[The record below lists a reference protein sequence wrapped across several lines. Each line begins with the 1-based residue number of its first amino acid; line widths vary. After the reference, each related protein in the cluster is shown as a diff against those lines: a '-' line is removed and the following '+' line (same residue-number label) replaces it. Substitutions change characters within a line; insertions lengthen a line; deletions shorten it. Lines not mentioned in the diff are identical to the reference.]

1 MAVDVGSAV
10 GYLDLD
16 ISGFLNGLKSAQDEA
31 GKTSTSITDK
41 LDAVGSKLSK
51 AGTKMTALV
60 TTPIVGAGTAAVKT
74 AANFESAM
82 SKVSAI
88 SGATGDDLDA
98 LTEKAKEMGESTK
111 FSASESA
118 GAFQYMAM
126 AGWKTE
132 QMLSGIEGIMNL
144 AAASGEDLATTSDI
158 VTDALTAFGL
168 GAEDSAHFADVLA
181 AASSNANTN
190 VSMLGESFKYVAPLA
205 GALGYSAEDIGV
217 ALGLMANAGI
227 KAGQAGTSL
236 RSAISGLISPSKD
249 AVGWMES
256 LGISI
261 TNEDGTM
268 KSLAEVMDMLREKMS
283 GLSEAEQ
290 AEAASAMFGE
300 RAMSGMLAI
309 VNASAAD
316 YDKLTDALAD
326 ADGTAKNMA
335 DTMNNNLNGQLVL
348 LKSQIEGVAIKLGN
362 ILIPIIKKVVD
373 KISEWVDWFSNLS
386 EEQQKLILKIAGI
399 VAVIGPLL
407 LIVGKIITAVSTLI
421 KIINAIKTAMI
432 ALNAIMFANPI
443 FLIIAA
449 VGALIAIFVLLWNK
463 CEGFRNFWK
472 GLWEEIKKT
481 VEKYIDAIVNFFK
494 TAWEVIKLVW
504 SAVTDFFKGIW
515 DGIKEV
521 FSDVKDFFVSRFK
534 QSVENI
540 KAVWNTITGFFKG
553 IWNGIKNIFKSVG
566 DWFVEKFKFPISVIA
581 AIWSK
586 VYEIFQ
592 TVWDA
597 IRQVFAAVGVW
608 FGEKF
613 QEAVD
618 SIVDAWS
625 IVADFF
631 SGIWNRIKSVFSTVG
646 NWFKEKFQ
654 EAVNNIKAV
663 WNVITTFFNS
673 IWQGIKNVFSPI
685 ADWFKNKFQEAV
697 DAIKAVFSIITDW
710 FAEKWNGIKNVF
722 ANVGNWFRDRFTEA
736 LNNIKTVFDGIA
748 EFFSG
753 IWDKIKNIF
762 KSVGTKIGEA
772 FSGAFKTVVNHVF
785 EFIENRINGFID
797 MLNGAIKIINK
808 IPGVD
813 VSTVSPLSLPRLAK
827 GGIAYGPTAAI
838 IGDNPN
844 ARKDPEIVTPLSKLK
859 EMMIGAIDITP
870 MVILMEELVKVSKA
884 NYDINLSRERRT
896 NVIESDVPGSY
907 QNNTGG
913 GDTFIFNSPK
923 VIDEEEAAAQIKRIK
938 RDIAEGF

>member
-60 TTPIVGAGTAAVKT
+60 TTPIVGAGTAVVKT

-118 GAFQYMAM
+118 DAFQYMAM

-132 QMLSGIEGIMNL
+132 QMLDGIEGIMNL

-205 GALGYSAEDIGV
+205 GALGYSTEDIGV

-236 RSAISGLISPSKD
+236 RSAISGLISPSKE
-249 AVGWMES
+249 AAGWMES

-309 VNASAAD
+309 VNASATD
-316 YDKLTDALAD
+316 YDKLTDALAN
-326 ADGTAKNMA
+326 ADGTAKDMA

-362 ILIPIIKKVVD
+362 ILIPIIKKIVD

-407 LIVGKIITAVSTLI
+407 LIVGKVITAVSTII
-421 KIINAIKTAMI
+421 KVINAIKTAMI
-432 ALNAIMFANPI
+432 ALNAVMLANPI

-449 VGALIAIFVLLWNK
+449 VTALIAIFVLLWNK

-534 QSVENI
+534 QSVENVKI
-540 KAVWNTITGFFKG
+540 VWNAITGFFKG

-566 DWFVEKFKFPISVIA
+566 EWFVEKFKYPIAIIIT
-581 AIWSK
+581 IWSK
-586 VYEIFQ
+586 LQEIFQ
-592 TVWDA
+592 TIWEA
-597 IRQVFAAVGVW
+597 IKQVFAAVGNW

-613 QEAVD
+613 QEAIDTIKAV
-618 SIVDAWS
+618 WS
-625 IVADFF
+625 VVVDFF
-631 SGIWNRIKSVFSTVG
+631 SGIWNGIKNVFSSVG
-646 NWFKEKFQ
+646 NWFKERFQEAVDRIKLVFAVVITIVQNVRNKVNEIFSAIGNWFKERFQ

-663 WNVITTFFNS
+663 FSILGNFF
-673 IWQGIKNVFSPI
+673 QGIWDKVTSVFS
-685 ADWFKNKFQEAV
+685 
-697 DAIKAVFSIITDW
+697 
-710 FAEKWNGIKNVF
+710 
-722 ANVGNWFRDRFTEA
+722 NVGNWFKDKFTEA
-736 LNNIKTVFDGIA
+736 WNNIKAVFNGIGD
-748 EFFSG
+748 FFSG

-762 KSVGTKIGEA
+762 KNVGTKIGEA
-772 FSGAFKTVVNHVF
+772 FSGAFKSVVNHVF
-785 EFIENRINGFID
+785 EFIENRINDFID
-797 MLNGAIKIINK
+797 KLNGILYLLNK

-813 VSTVSPLSLPRLAK
+813 LKPVSYVSLPRLAK

-859 EMMIGAIDITP
+859 EMMVGAIDITP

-884 NYDINLSRERRT
+884 SYDIDLSRERRT
-896 NVIESDVPGSY
+896 NVIESDISSSH
-907 QNNTGG
+907 QDNAGG
-913 GDTFIFNSPK
+913 GDTYIFNSPK

-938 RDIAEGF
+938 RDIIEGF

>member
-31 GKTSTSITDK
+31 GKTSTSITKK

-51 AGTKMTALV
+51 AGKKMTALV

-98 LTEKAKEMGESTK
+98 LTEKAKEMGETTK

-118 GAFQYMAM
+118 DAFQYMAM

-132 QMLSGIEGIMNL
+132 QMLDGIEGVMNL

-236 RSAISGLISPSKD
+236 RSAISGLISPSKE

-309 VNASAAD
+309 VNASTAD
-316 YDKLTDALAD
+316 YDKLTDALD
-326 ADGTAKNMA
+326 NADGTAKNMA

-362 ILIPIIKKVVD
+362 ILIPIIKKIVD
-373 KISEWVDWFSNLS
+373 RISEWVDWFSNLS
-386 EEQQKLILKIAGI
+386 EEQQKLILKIAGV

-407 LIVGKIITAVSTLI
+407 LVVGKIITAVSAII
-421 KIINAIKTAMI
+421 KIINAVKTAMI
-432 ALNAIMFANPI
+432 ALNAVMLANPI

-449 VGALIAIFVLLWNK
+449 VTALIAIFVLLWNK

-472 GLWEEIKKT
+472 GLWKEIKKT
-481 VEKYIDAIVNFFK
+481 VEKYLDAIVNFFK

-521 FSDVKDFFVSRFK
+521 FSDVQDFFVSRFK

-540 KAVWNTITGFFKG
+540 KIVWNTITGFFKG

-566 DWFVEKFKFPISVIA
+566 QWFVEKFKYPISIIV

-586 VYEIFQ
+586 VCEIFQ
-592 TVWDA
+592 TIWDA

-618 SIVDAWS
+618 AIVDAWS
-625 IVADFF
+625 IVTDFF
-631 SGIWNRIKSVFSTVG
+631 SGIWNGIKDVFSTVG

-654 EAVNNIKAV
+654 ETVNNIKVV
-663 WNVITTFFNS
+663 WSVITAFFDK

-710 FAEKWNGIKNVF
+710 FAGKWNGIKNVF
-722 ANVGNWFRDRFTEA
+722 ANVGNWFRDKFTEA
-736 LNNIKTVFDGIA
+736 LNNIKAVFNGIT

-762 KSVGTKIGEA
+762 KNVGTRIGEA
-772 FSGAFKTVVNHVF
+772 FSGAFKFVVNQVF
-785 EFIENRINGFID
+785 EFIENRINGFIN

-813 VSTVSPLSLPRLAK
+813 VSPVSPLSLPRLAK

-859 EMMIGAIDITP
+859 EMMVGAIDITP

-884 NYDINLSRERRT
+884 NYDINLSRERKT
-896 NVIESDVPGSY
+896 NVIESDTSSSH
-907 QNNTGG
+907 QDNAGG
-913 GDTFIFNSPK
+913 GDTYIFNSPK

-938 RDIAEGF
+938 RDLAEGF